1 MKKYNRRM
9 KEFETFVNTQNNS
22 SDDDEIYKYSDLSTI
37 ENRFSNLLC
46 GSKSRLKNTFNTFVR
61 TKKGTCWELA
71 ISYDYY
77 LLEKGIKNHHIVAVE
92 TSSVTCHTFNIY
104 VKDNKLHI
112 IDLFKKF
119 KDTTVDSF
127 NDFQNILAKMYNK
140 NYEKWYVVSEVKN
153 NFSENFK
160 RLGCKKIAK
169 FSSKTK
175 EGGGFVVINEAKQTF
190 EVNDTKSVAWK
201 SNSFKFPTFG

>member
-1 MKKYNRRM
+1 M
-9 KEFETFVNTQNNS
+9 
-22 SDDDEIYKYSDLSTI
+22 
-37 ENRFSNLLC
+37 
-46 GSKSRLKNTFNTFVR
+46 
-61 TKKGTCWELA
+61 
-71 ISYDYY
+71 
-77 LLEKGIKNHHIVAVE
+77 
-92 TSSVTCHTFNIY
+92 TCHTFNIY

-127 NDFQNILAKMYNK
+127 NDFQNILTRMYDK

-160 RLGCKKIAK
+160 RLRCKKIAK
-169 FSSKTK
+169 FSSETK
-175 EGGGFVVINEAKQTF
+175 EGGGFVVINKTKQTF
-190 EVNDTKSVAWK
+190 EVNDPKSVAWK